1 MLAKRSAELSE
12 RREVAIFDVFNI
24 LRKARIDIEKIKE
37 FMSADTSEI
46 NYIEL
51 PKGKEIRKHYD

>member
-1 MLAKRSAELSE
+1 M
-12 RREVAIFDVFNI
+12 FNI

-51 PKGKEIRKHYD
+51 PKGKEIRWHY